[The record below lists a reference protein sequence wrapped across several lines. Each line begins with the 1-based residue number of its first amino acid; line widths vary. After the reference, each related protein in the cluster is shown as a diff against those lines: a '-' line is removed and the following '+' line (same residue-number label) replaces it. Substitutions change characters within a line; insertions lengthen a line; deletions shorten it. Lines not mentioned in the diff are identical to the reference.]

1 MSVFVNTVV
10 FDFGLPKPELKM
22 LSVHQWI
29 RSLGITLEQIYG
41 LMPVTLASTQMVRLK
56 FNKQADYEAFLC
68 KFEGSQKMIVSDDQT
83 VNVTVKAEGTRERY
97 VRICDVPFEVPL
109 EEVKKRLNQYGKV
122 SSIRRESY
130 ASKQPEDGY
139 FPTLSG
145 WITVRMEISKNIPSY
160 MMFGGE
166 RAMIKYQGQIPT
178 CMLCSATG
186 HFGHK
191 CPNKGAKS
199 NHETWKQPGRR
210 AEPKKG
216 AQEKNLN
223 QGGSADGTKR
233 TKSYAAVT
241 AGDKG
246 DAGAT
251 QNTGPN
257 ESSMEPATEVV
268 QEATAASSGSD
279 PTPNLQPD
287 SESAV
292 MLPET
297 AASVTV
303 ISSGASIEETK
314 ASPCPEDE
322 IWYHVAG
329 NKKIRISKPSSEE
342 LQEANTEGEITMEE
356 SAEPT
361 GDEGEASL
369 PFDTLDESVDF
380 SLSFPGTPAGQSP
393 TGPDWVAEDQRERFR
408 KTDLKMMGGRG
419 RGAATEKPY
428 RTPPNKN
435 SQ

>member
-68 KFEGSQKMIVSDDQT
+68 KFEGSQKLIVSDDQT

-97 VRICDVPFEVPL
+97 VRICDVPFEVSL
-109 EEVKKRLNQYGKV
+109 DEVKKRLNQYGKV
-122 SSIRRESY
+122 SSIRRETY
-130 ASKQPEDGY
+130 ASRQPEDGY

-145 WITVRMEISKNIPSY
+145 WITARMEISKNIPSY

-199 NHETWKQPGRR
+199 NHETWKQPGKR
-210 AEPKKG
+210 AESKKG
-216 AQEKNLN
+216 AQEKNPK
-223 QGGSADGTKR
+223 QGSPTDGAE
-233 TKSYAAVT
+233 KSKTYAAVT

-246 DAGAT
+246 NTSAT
-251 QNTGPN
+251 QTTDPGD
-257 ESSMEPATEVV
+257 SSMETATDADQEAAAVDPEGAPIQLLQPVNESMAILPETPATKIVNLSS
-268 QEATAASSGSD
+268 EAVEESKAASSD
-279 PTPNLQPD
+279 D
-287 SESAV
+287 
-292 MLPET
+292 
-297 AASVTV
+297 
-303 ISSGASIEETK
+303 
-314 ASPCPEDE
+314 
-322 IWYHVAG
+322 IWYLLAG
-329 NKKIRISKPSSEE
+329 NKKVRISPPSSEVPH
-342 LQEANTEGEITMEE
+342 EANIE
-356 SAEPT
+356 
-361 GDEGEASL
+361 DEAAINVDKDDVAL

-380 SLSFPGTPAGQSP
+380 SISFPGTPVAQ
-393 TGPDWVAEDQRERFR
+393 TAAEDQRERFR
-408 KTDLKMMGGRG
+408 KTDLKMMCGRG
-419 RGAATEKPY
+419 RSTATEKPY
-428 RTPPNKN
+428 QAPSNKN